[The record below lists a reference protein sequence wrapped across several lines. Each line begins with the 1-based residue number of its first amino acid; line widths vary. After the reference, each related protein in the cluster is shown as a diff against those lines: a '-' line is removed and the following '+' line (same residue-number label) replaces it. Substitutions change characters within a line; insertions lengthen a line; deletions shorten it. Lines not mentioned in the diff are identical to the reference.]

1 MPGLQP
7 LKATT
12 GLSRGRPSPLQT
24 GDGYPSHHPL
34 SLAQALLKPHLL
46 ASCTVLV
53 ALPSEGCLFNGLDR
67 IYPVFQETTG
77 RA

>member
-12 GLSRGRPSPLQT
+12 GLSRGRPSLLQT

-46 ASCTVLV
+46 ASYTVLV
-53 ALPSEGCLFNGLDR
+53 ALLSEGCLLNWSDR
-67 IYPVFQETTG
+67 IYPVFEEMSG